1 MVIFYLALFH
11 RLQSGLASRR
21 GCYQTLDI
29 SSFASL
35 FNYLSC
41 HGDRG
46 TGGRLLGQTAET
58 GANIALVLTKVKRQF
73 ILLKIMNIL
82 PIYPELEVLTTVHS
96 SCVILYMHSQL
107 YVDVPSLI

>member
-11 RLQSGLASRR
+11 RLQPGLASRR

-41 HGDRG
+41 HGDRA

-58 GANIALVLTKVKRQF
+58 GANIALVLTKVKHQF

-82 PIYPELEVLTTVHS
+82 PIYPEVATTVHS
-96 SCVILYMHSQL
+96 SCVILYMYSQL